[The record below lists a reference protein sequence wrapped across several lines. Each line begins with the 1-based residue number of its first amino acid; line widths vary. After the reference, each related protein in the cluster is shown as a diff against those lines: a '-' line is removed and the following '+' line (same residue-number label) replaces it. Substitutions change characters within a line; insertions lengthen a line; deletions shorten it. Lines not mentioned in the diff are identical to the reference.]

1 MPNGE
6 PGVGL
11 LFLPERILPDIV
23 ERGCSPA
30 WSFRKVAMMSMR
42 FESDPEFRR
51 LDADVSMRF
60 LPLQFVPRIRKNMLK
75 VAISEW
81 EPGIAPSQWEGRVS
95 RRRGDFGNPLL
106 IMILMPIIAELI
118 KMLVDWLIEKYTHE
132 ELMSQWKHECLG
144 A

>member
-6 PGVGL
+6 PSVGL
-11 LFLPERILPDIV
+11 LFLPERILPDI
-23 ERGCSPA
+23 ERVCPSA
-30 WSFRKVAMMSMR
+30 WSLWKVAMMSMR
-42 FESDPEFRR
+42 FEADPEFRR

-60 LPLQFVPRIRKNMLK
+60 LPLQFVPRIRRNMLK

-81 EPGIAPSQWEGRVS
+81 EPGIAPSQWEDRVS

-132 ELMSQWKHECLG
+132 ELMSQWMHECRG